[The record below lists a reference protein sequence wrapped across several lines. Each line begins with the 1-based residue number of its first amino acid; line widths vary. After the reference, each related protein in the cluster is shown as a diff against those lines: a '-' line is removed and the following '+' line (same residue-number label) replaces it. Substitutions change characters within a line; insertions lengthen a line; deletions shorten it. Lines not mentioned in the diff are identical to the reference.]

1 MCDTTVDR
9 KNFFLAVEKD
19 TGRTMLVHNS
29 LSPVLCKLPPH
40 TSSHLIFEPGKINL
54 KFLFY

>member
-9 KNFFLAVEKD
+9 KDFFLAVEKD
-19 TGRTMLVHNS
+19 IGRTMLVHSS

-40 TSSHLIFEPGKINL
+40 TSSYFIFEPGKINL